1 MATMEYTKLGKTGVT
16 VSRIGY
22 GGAAAGLKN
31 YLNAFDPTDANDRKK
46 IVESIDTALASGI
59 NYYDTAPGYGNGQ
72 SEEIMGISLEGVKDS
87 CSQPLFVASKVNF
100 KSRDTLRET
109 VETSLKRLRRDR
121 LELLQIH
128 GDSYTTEQ
136 VDEILRDGGMAEE
149 MQQLKQ
155 EGLVKYIGFTSEDN
169 NDAVFRFIRSGMFD
183 TMQICYNFIFQH
195 PYEPSRPFGSL
206 LEAEK
211 AGMGIVTM
219 RTPTSG
225 TFQRWIQT
233 VNPDNTFDYTPALIQ
248 FVLSNPYVDVALM
261 GMRDSEIVRKNIEIV
276 NDTAG
281 RISLDGLHNRY
292 V

>member
-1 MATMEYTKLGKTGVT
+1 MEYTNLGKTGVT

-31 YLNAFDPTDANDRKK
+31 YLHAFDPADANDRQK
-46 IVESIDTALASGI
+46 IVESMDAALASGI
-59 NYYDTAPGYGNGQ
+59 NYFDTAPGYGNGQ
-72 SEEIMGISLEGVKDS
+72 SEEIMGAALEGVKES
-87 CSQPLFVASKVNF
+87 GSQPLFVASKVNF
-100 KSRDTLRET
+100 KNRDALRET
-109 VETSLKRLRRDR
+109 VETSLKRLRRDQ

-136 VDEILRDGGMAEE
+136 ADEILRDGGMAEE
-149 MQQLKQ
+149 MQRLKQ

-211 AGMGIVTM
+211 AGMGIATM

-233 VNPDNTFDYTPALIQ
+233 VNPANTFDYTPALIQ
-248 FVLSNPYVDVALM
+248 FVLSNPYIDVALM
-261 GMRDSEIVRKNIEIV
+261 GMRDSDIVRKNIEIV
-276 NDTAG
+276 NDRAG
-281 RISLDGLHNRY
+281 RISLDELHSRY